1 MSSTFF
7 FALKVSLDF
16 QFGFQLMFIFAL
28 HVFRVHQH
36 LDFALTSYVLKWLKL
51 AITIVVK
58 PTIVG
63 MTIVRIMLL
72 E

>member
-7 FALKVSLDF
+7 FALKVSLNF

-36 LDFALTSYVLKWLKL
+36 LDFALTSSVLKWLKL
-51 AITIVVK
+51 ITIVVK

>member
-16 QFGFQLMFIFAL
+16 QFGFQLTFIFAL
-28 HVFRVHQH
+28 HVFKVHQH
-36 LDFALTSYVLKWLKL
+36 LDFALKSFVLKWLKL
-51 AITIVVK
+51 VITIVVK